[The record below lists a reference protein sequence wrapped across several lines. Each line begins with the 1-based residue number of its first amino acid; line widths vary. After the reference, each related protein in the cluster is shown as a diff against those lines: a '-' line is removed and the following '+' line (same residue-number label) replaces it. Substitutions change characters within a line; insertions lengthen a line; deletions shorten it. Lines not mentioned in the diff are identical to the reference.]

1 MTPRP
6 NRYPFCTAFWL
17 TLVTIFTVVP
27 AVLGDSV
34 KSRCG
39 YSKSAYAEPE
49 TYHLCVFSQRQGYIS
64 INIGDN
70 ALHLFSP
77 DGDFAGTYL
86 DQMDQ
91 RVYRKKGMGE
101 RGQLF
106 QLPDKF
112 LYVLWNPAP
121 SRLQC
126 QSAELTAPSH
136 CLLGDGN
143 VGFALQSTGGSSLN
157 TLTLSAIGLSIDN
170 ESQEVEL
177 DGSPYL
183 AELADLDSDGWPE
196 VYVYISSAGSGSY
209 GSLVAYAINNGKSA
223 TPIYLPPIG
232 ANIQA
237 SSGYQG
243 HDEFRV
249 VESRLVRRYP
259 IYEEGDTNASP
270 SGRMRQIQYRLLPGE
285 AGWKLEIEKVFEY

>member
-1 MTPRP
+1 MTA
-6 NRYPFCTAFWL
+6 NTKKYCIFAVIWL
-17 TLVTIFTVVP
+17 TLGIMFTAVP

-39 YSKSAYAEPE
+39 YSERADAEPE
-49 TYHLCVFSQRQGYIS
+49 NYHPCVFSQRQGYIS
-64 INIGDN
+64 ISIGS
-70 ALHLFSP
+70 ATPHLFSP
-77 DGDFAGTYL
+77 DGDVAGTYL
-86 DQMDQ
+86 DQSGQ
-91 RVYRKKGMGE
+91 RVYRKKGMDE

-106 QLPDKF
+106 QMSDQY

-121 SRLQC
+121 SRLEC
-126 QSAELTAPSH
+126 QSTDLTAPSH

-143 VGFALQSTGGSSLN
+143 VGFSLQATGGSSLN
-157 TLTLSAIGLSIDN
+157 RLTLSAIGLSVDN
-170 ESQEVEL
+170 QVQEVEL

-209 GSLVAYAINNGKSA
+209 GSLAAYAINKGKSA
-223 TPIYLPPIG
+223 TSIYLPPIG
-232 ANIQA
+232 ENVEA

-249 VESRLVRRYP
+249 VENRLVRRYP
-259 IYEEGDTNASP
+259 IYDEGDTNASP
-270 SGRMRQIQYRLLPGE
+270 GDRMRQIQYRLVPGE
-285 AGWKLEIEKVFEY
+285 AGWKLEIDKVLEY